1 MQEFLFSSVKHTLP
15 YYLLATLLGEALL
28 FVKERK
34 GLVLEIA
41 VAAFICIALTTLA
54 QLQSDSSWAAQN
66 RQVLLAV
73 VNFLSVLMPLA
84 VLVVANQLLVR
95 IRKTIIKHA
104 SLLVVVLITMFI
116 WPLWVLYVTCAT
128 GLDCL

>member
-1 MQEFLFSSVKHTLP
+1 MLP
-15 YYLLATLLGEALL
+15 YYLLAILLSEALL
-28 FVKERK
+28 FAKERK

-54 QLQSDSSWAAQN
+54 QFQSDSSWAAEN
-66 RQVLLAV
+66 RPVLLAV
-73 VNFLSVLMPLA
+73 VNFLSVLMPFA

-95 IRKTIIKHA
+95 IQKTTIKHT

-116 WPLWVLYVTCAT
+116 WPSWVLYVTCVT